1 VSAKVLPNEVF
12 IYPLIKE
19 ICPPSIAIPFD
30 PTIGCTQDISI
41 NIVHKVRYI
50 TTMCRKEIDDMII
63 VFIAPNGQGRITNR
77 LIFELFD
84 QLIDPCGIT
93 RLGDM

>member
-30 PTIGCTQDISI
+30 PTIGRTQDISI
-41 NIVHKVRYI
+41 NIIQNASYI
-50 TTMCRKEIDDMII
+50 TAMCRNEIHNLI
-63 VFIAPNGQGRITNR
+63 VIFVAPNGQGRITNR
-77 LIFELFD
+77 LTFELFD
-84 QLIDPCGIT
+84 QLIDPCGIA